1 MAPAHNSFRPHVEA
15 LEDRHLPSGVT
26 TGWIVSHDGNTI
38 RAVGVRLTFNQALDP
53 ARAADPS
60 TYTLVGSDGKTFRQI
75 AVRQA
80 VHDTGPET
88 VRLLW
93 LQPTRLR
100 VLRQLRVVVN
110 GTVPGGLTNTAG
122 QFLDGD
128 QDGTPGGDAALHLKP
143 RPGHVVQIP
152 GGAGDPGMLRLLGA
166 QLL

>member
-1 MAPAHNSFRPHVEA
+1 
-15 LEDRHLPSGVT
+15 RHLPGGV
-26 TGWIVSHDGNTI
+26 TGWIVQQDGKDV

-60 TYTLVGSDGKTFRQI
+60 TYALLGSDGKTFGQI

-80 VHDTGPET
+80 VQDTGPNT

-100 VLRQLRVVVN
+100 VLRQFRVVVN

-128 QDGTPGGDAALHLKP
+128 QDGTPGGDAVLHLKP
-143 RPGHVVQIP
+143 RPGRVVRIP
-152 GGAGDPGMLRLLGA
+152 GAGDPGMLRLLGA
-166 QLL
+166 QFL